1 MEDGGRILPRGES
14 MSNKKNNDFL
24 ERYSFLDYGL
34 PVEPSRG
41 EEASEAMTD
50 FLKYC
55 ASIGKTASQLTEEEL
70 KAYHDRC
77 CKESTE
83 QM

>member
-1 MEDGGRILPRGES
+1 MD
-14 MSNKKNNDFL
+14 NDKKYDFL
-24 ERYSFLDYGL
+24 DRYAFLDSGL
-34 PVEPSRG
+34 PVEPSRV
-41 EEASEAMTD
+41 EEASEAMAD

-77 CKESTE
+77 CKESNE
-83 QM
+83 QKKDGER